1 MTANPHETA
10 GGPGAG
16 AIMSRPSD
24 TSGSSRSGRR
34 GAARRGHGAGKPDR
48 AGDRHTDRGSART
61 DSQEPN
67 ENREPWKSARG
78 SGQRPTGQKFAG
90 HKFGGHRRGGKAGHG
105 AVGADNMLWGYHTV
119 REALRSPRRTIHT
132 LYATQAAAERLADE
146 IAARNIEPAIVDPA
160 ELDRL
165 LPAGAVHQ
173 GMAARVAAMPELDIS
188 ELPGDGF
195 VLVLDQVTDP
205 HNLGAIIRSAAA
217 FAVSAVIMTERNA
230 PPLAGVVAKSAS
242 GGLEHAPVITVVNL
256 ARALDELGKMGYWR
270 IGLDSDGEASLEHT
284 RLERP
289 LALVLGA
296 EGKGLRRLT
305 RENCD
310 VVARLD
316 MPGAIRSLNVS
327 NACAVA
333 MSIASLASR
342 TASG

>member
-1 MTANPHETA
+1 
-10 GGPGAG
+10 
-16 AIMSRPSD
+16 
-24 TSGSSRSGRR
+24 
-34 GAARRGHGAGKPDR
+34 
-48 AGDRHTDRGSART
+48 
-61 DSQEPN
+61 
-67 ENREPWKSARG
+67 
-78 SGQRPTGQKFAG
+78 
-90 HKFGGHRRGGKAGHG
+90 
-105 AVGADNMLWGYHTV
+105 MLWGYHTV
-119 REALRSPRRTIHT
+119 REALRSPRRTIHS

-173 GMAARVAAMPELDIS
+173 GMAARVAPLPELDIS
-188 ELPGDGF
+188 ELPGDGV

-217 FAVSAVIMTERNA
+217 FAVSAVVMTERNA

-256 ARALDELGKMGYWR
+256 ARALEELGEIGYWR

-305 RENCD
+305 RVNCD
-310 VVARLD
+310 VVTRLD
-316 MPGAIRSLNVS
+316 LPGAIRSLNVS
-327 NACAVA
+327 TACAVA
-333 MSIASLASR
+333 LSIASLASR

>member
-1 MTANPHETA
+1 
-10 GGPGAG
+10 
-16 AIMSRPSD
+16 MSRRSD
-24 TSGSSRSGRR
+24 TSGSPRSGRR
-34 GAARRGHGAGKPDR
+34 GGSGAARRGPGGSKPDR
-48 AGDRHTDRGSART
+48 AGDRRTDRSGARA
-61 DSQEPN
+61 DSREPQ
-67 ENREPWKSARG
+67 ENREPWKSGRG

-90 HKFGGHRRGGKAGHG
+90 QKPGGQRRGRSGHG
-105 AVGADNMLWGYHTV
+105 GGQAVDNMLWGYHTV

-146 IAARNIEPAIVDPA
+146 IAARNIEPAVVDPA

-173 GMAARVAAMPELDIS
+173 GMAARVAPLPELDIS

-217 FAVSAVIMTERNA
+217 FAISAVIMTERNA

-256 ARALDELGKMGYWR
+256 ARALEELGDMGYWR

-333 MSIASLASR
+333 LSIASLANR
-342 TASG
+342 TAAR